1 MATAIKMPRAIP
13 VRPARKPQDDV
24 PQNKPMRDRL
34 RKLAHWYVA
43 EHKLVPPVPFEDL
56 KVHSQGMV
64 KGTDLEPYANFGA
77 VLLNNASWRDVLARI
92 PYERRLLLM
101 PVCLRVEDGC
111 PAPFDEFGLLC
122 KECGLCSV
130 HDFKREAERLGYALL
145 IAEGTPIVRQLI
157 ETGKIEAIVGVS
169 CLNVLERIF
178 PYMEMAAIPGI
189 AIPLL
194 QDDCKDTN
202 VDIDWLWDVL
212 HLSDEDRT
220 YRMDLDGLRREVD
233 SWFTL
238 ESLLEL
244 MGDVG
249 EETGTMARDW
259 LARSG
264 KRWRPFL
271 AVCAFQALQD
281 SPDTPLTDDLKRI
294 AIAVE
299 CFHKA
304 SLIHDDIEDADDVRY
319 GEPTVHAE
327 HGIPVALNLGDYL
340 LGEGYRLL
348 AESATD
354 SDKRAR
360 MLHAAAI
367 GHRTLSVGQGTE
379 LLWTQNPKTIRSREV
394 LRIFSQKTAP
404 AFDVAL
410 RIGSIYGGA
419 PEGDQLFDVI
429 ATYSEALGI
438 AYQIRDDLD
447 DVFGSADSNDSQDMR
462 PSVVLSIAW
471 EKAKGEDKKR
481 LAALWERREDW
492 SSDPEGFRALVDNSG
507 AEERSKT
514 LLGAYQEEAVRA
526 LQPLDNPTV
535 KGLLRRVIGK
545 IFHDNV
551 VLTFCNKESGTT
563 TAIAETVKS

>member
-1 MATAIKMPRAIP
+1 MATALKLPRAIP
-13 VRPARKPQDDV
+13 VRPARQPQDDV
-24 PQNKPMRDRL
+24 PQTKAMRDRI

-56 KVHSQGMV
+56 RIHADAMTQ
-64 KGTDLEPYANFGA
+64 GTDMAPYRNFA
-77 VLLNNASWRDVLARI
+77 AILLNNASWRDVLARI

-101 PVCLRVEDGC
+101 PVCLRVEADC

-169 CLNVLERIF
+169 CLNVLERVF

-212 HLSDEDRT
+212 HLSNADRT
-220 YRMDLDGLRREVD
+220 YRMDLDGLRREVE
-233 SWFTL
+233 SWFSA

-249 EETGTMARDW
+249 EETGALAREW
-259 LARSG
+259 LAKSG

-271 AVCAFQALQD
+271 AVCAYQAHQD
-281 SPDTPLTDDLKRI
+281 DPEVQLSDDLKRI

-304 SLIHDDIEDADDVRY
+304 SLVHDDIEDEDDIRY

-327 HGIPVALNLGDYL
+327 HGIAVALNLGDYL

-348 AESATD
+348 AETACD
-354 SDKRAR
+354 ADKRAR

-379 LLWTQNPKTIRSREV
+379 LLWTQNPRPIRSREV
-394 LRIFSQKTAP
+394 LRIFGQKTAP

-419 PEGDQLFDVI
+419 AADDDVFGVI
-429 ATYSEALGI
+429 DTYSEALGI

-462 PSVVLSIAW
+462 PSVVLALAW
-471 EKAKGEDKKR
+471 EKSKGEAKKR
-481 LAALWERREDW
+481 MAALWNREEAW
-492 SSDPEGFRALVDNSG
+492 SDDAAGFRELVDSSG
-507 AEERSKT
+507 AEERART
-514 LLGAYQEEAVRA
+514 LLGAYQDEAVRA
-526 LQPLDNPTV
+526 LQPLENPSI
-535 KGLLRRVIGK
+535 KGLFRRVIGK

-551 VLTFCNKESGTT
+551 VLTFCNQLADDEGEAAK
-563 TAIAETVKS
+563 

>member
-56 KVHSQGMV
+56 KVHAQGMV

-233 SWFTL
+233 SWFTP

-249 EETGTMARDW
+249 EETGAMARDW

-304 SLIHDDIEDADDVRY
+304 SLVHDDIEDADDVRY

-354 SDKRAR
+354 ADKRAR

-419 PEGDQLFDVI
+419 PAGDQLFDVI

-481 LAALWERREDW
+481 LAALWERREEW

-514 LLGAYQEEAVRA
+514 LFGAYQEEAVRA